1 MARKWHEYFAVASG
15 KKEENLLATCGA
27 FIMLLSLILPW
38 HYVDYRLGRA
48 GITGVRLLLEYI
60 TGEANAS
67 LAPALA
73 SGATILSALYILFT
87 EKAVRAVIPV
97 VITAALIAAAM
108 FSLSVQPER
117 FGPGLYLAS
126 AGLCAAAIGSLAKL

>member
-38 HYVDYRLGRA
+38 HYVDYRLGHS

-67 LAPALA
+67 LVPALA